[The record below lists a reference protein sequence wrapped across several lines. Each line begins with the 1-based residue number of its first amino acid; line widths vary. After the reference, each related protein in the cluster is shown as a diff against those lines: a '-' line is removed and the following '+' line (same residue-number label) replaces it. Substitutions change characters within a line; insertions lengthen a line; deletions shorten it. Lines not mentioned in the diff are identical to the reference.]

1 MQKCTFFVQNCILFI
16 NIHHFQSTFD
26 VFSVIINLS
35 IYGGFFM
42 FNLVDEKDKY
52 LVVCKFL
59 KGLSDLTL
67 KAYKIDLKQ
76 FCNFMEQHDCF
87 NKNELNSYINMLHS
101 RYKPKSAKRKIACV
115 KAFYRYMEI
124 EDIIDAN
131 PFHKIILKYKE
142 PLKLPRTI
150 PLNCIQDML
159 TYAYKQHLIAITKCQ
174 KEVALRNIVVL
185 ELLFSTGMRVSE
197 VSNLKTSAIN
207 LGDNTVR
214 IFGKGSKERIMCIS
228 DDLSKT
234 ISNYLVSR
242 SQKSDYLLINRLG
255 NRLSEQSI
263 RYMVNDYANAVG
275 APLHIT
281 PHMFRHTFA
290 TELHNEDI
298 DIRYI
303 QQFLG
308 HSSIATTQIYT
319 HISTSKTREILES
332 KHPRNKMNLNFNK
345 KE

>member
-1 MQKCTFFVQNCILFI
+1 MQNRSFLRQNYTFFQNLYQ
-16 NIHHFQSTFD
+16 NQSTFD
-26 VFSVIINLS
+26 AFSVIMNLS
-35 IYGGFFM
+35 LYGGFFM
-42 FNLVDEKDKY
+42 FGLVDETEKY
-52 LVVCKFL
+52 LVVCKSL
-59 KGLSDLTL
+59 KGLNNLTL
-67 KAYKIDLKQ
+67 KAYNIDLKQ
-76 FCNFMEQHDCF
+76 FCNFMEHRDCF
-87 NKNELNSYINMLHS
+87 DKNELNSYINMLHEQ
-101 RYKPKSAKRKIACV
+101 YKPKSAKRKIACV

-124 EDIIDAN
+124 EDIIDYN

-150 PLNCIQDML
+150 PLNCIQEML
-159 TYAYKQHLIAITKCQ
+159 SYAYKQNSIAVTQYQ
-174 KEVALRNIVVL
+174 KEITMRNIVVI

-197 VSNLKTSAIN
+197 ISNLKTSAIN
-207 LGDNTVR
+207 FSDNTIR

-228 DDLSKT
+228 DDLSKM
-234 ISNYLVSR
+234 I
-242 SQKSDYLLINRLG
+242 SDYLAIRSYKLDYLFVNRFG

-263 RYMVNDYANAVG
+263 RYMVNDYANAVD

-290 TELHNEDI
+290 TELHNEDV

-319 HISTSKTREILES
+319 HISTNKTREILES
-332 KHPRNKMNLNFNK
+332 KHPRNKMNLSLHNL
-345 KE
+345 

>member
-1 MQKCTFFVQNCILFI
+1 
-16 NIHHFQSTFD
+16 
-26 VFSVIINLS
+26 
-35 IYGGFFM
+35 M
-42 FNLVDEKDKY
+42 FNLVDEKNKY
-52 LVVCKFL
+52 LIVCKTL

-76 FCNFMEQHDCF
+76 FCDFMNCRDCF
-87 NKNELNSYINMLHS
+87 DKNNINSYINMLHN
-101 RYKPKSAKRKIACV
+101 RYKPKSAKRKIACI
-115 KAFYRYMEI
+115 KAFYRYMEM
-124 EDIIDAN
+124 EDIIEFN

-150 PLNCIQDML
+150 PLNCIRDML
-159 TYAYKQHLIAITKCQ
+159 TYAYNRQSVAVTKYQ
-174 KEVALRNIVVL
+174 KEVVMRNIVVI

-197 VSNLKTSAIN
+197 ISNLKVSDIN
-207 LGDNTVR
+207 LGDNTIR

-228 DDLSKT
+228 DNLSKT
-234 ISNYLVSR
+234 ISDYLISP
-242 SQKSDYLLINRLG
+242 SQKSDYLLLNRLG

-290 TELHNEDI
+290 TELHNEDV

-319 HISTSKTREILES
+319 HISTSKTREILET
-332 KHPRNKMNLNFNK
+332 KHPRNKMNLNIFNM
-345 KE
+345 

>member
-1 MQKCTFFVQNCILFI
+1 
-16 NIHHFQSTFD
+16 
-26 VFSVIINLS
+26 
-35 IYGGFFM
+35 M
-42 FNLVDEKDKY
+42 FNLVDEKEEY
-52 LVVCKFL
+52 LTVCKSM

-67 KAYKIDLKQ
+67 KAYKIDLQQ
-76 FCNFMEQHDCF
+76 FCDFMNEKDCF
-87 NKNELNSYINMLHS
+87 DKNELNSYINMLHS
-101 RYKPKSAKRKIACV
+101 RYKPKSAKRKIACI

-124 EDIIDAN
+124 EDIIDFD

-150 PLNCIQDML
+150 PLSCIQSIL
-159 TYAYKQHLIAITKCQ
+159 TYAYDQYAISLTKYK
-174 KEVALRNIVVL
+174 KETTLRNIIVI

-197 VSNLKTSAIN
+197 VSNFKTSSIN
-207 LGDNTVR
+207 FSDNTIC

-228 DDLSKT
+228 NNLCKT
-234 ISNYLVSR
+234 ISNYLTVR
-242 SQKSDYLLINRLG
+242 SYKSDYLFVNRLG

-275 APLHIT
+275 APLHVT

-290 TELHNEDI
+290 TELHNEDV

-332 KHPRNKMNLNFNK
+332 KHPRNKMNLSLYK
-345 KE
+345 V

>member
-1 MQKCTFFVQNCILFI
+1 
-16 NIHHFQSTFD
+16 
-26 VFSVIINLS
+26 
-35 IYGGFFM
+35 M
-42 FNLVDEKDKY
+42 FNLIEEKDKY
-52 LVVCKFL
+52 LTACKSM
-59 KGLSDLTL
+59 KGLSELTL
-67 KAYKIDLKQ
+67 KAYRIDLKQ
-76 FCNFMEQHDCF
+76 FCNFMNGRDYF
-87 NKNELNSYINMLHS
+87 DKAELNAYIHMLH
-101 RYKPKSAKRKIACV
+101 RLYKPKSAKRKIACI

-124 EDIIDAN
+124 EEIIAFN
-131 PFHKIILKYKE
+131 PFHKIIIKYKE
-142 PLKLPRTI
+142 PIKLPRTI

-159 TYAYKQHLIAITKCQ
+159 AYTYKQHFIACTKYQ

-197 VSNLKTSAIN
+197 ISNLKISAIN
-207 LGDNTVR
+207 FGDNTIC
-214 IFGKGSKERIMCIS
+214 IFGKGSKERIMCINNN
-228 DDLSKT
+228 LSKT
-234 ISNYLVSR
+234 ISNYLTVRSR
-242 SQKSDYLLINRLG
+242 ETDYLLVNRLG

-290 TELHNEDI
+290 TELHNEDV

-332 KHPRNKMNLNFNK
+332 KHPRNKMKLSVQEVF
-345 KE
+345 

>member
-1 MQKCTFFVQNCILFI
+1 MFVSL
-16 NIHHFQSTFD
+16 D
-26 VFSVIINLS
+26 
-35 IYGGFFM
+35 GGFFM
-42 FNLVDEKDKY
+42 FNLIEEKDKY
-52 LVVCKFL
+52 LIACKSM
-59 KGLSDLTL
+59 KGLSALTL

-76 FCNFMEQHDCF
+76 FCDFMDRRDCID
-87 NKNELNSYINMLHS
+87 KSELNSYINMLHGL
-101 RYKPKSAKRKIACV
+101 YKPKSAKRKISCI

-124 EDIIDAN
+124 EDIIDFN
-131 PFHKIILKYKE
+131 PFHKIIIKYKE
-142 PLKLPRTI
+142 PIKLPRTI

-159 TYAYKQHLIAITKCQ
+159 THAYKQHSISRTTYQ
-174 KEVALRNIVVL
+174 KEATLRNIVVL

-197 VSNLKTSAIN
+197 VSNIKISDIN
-207 LGDNTVR
+207 FGDNTIR
-214 IFGKGSKERIMCIS
+214 IFGKGAKERIMCIRN
-228 DDLSKT
+228 DLCET
-234 ISNYLVSR
+234 INNYLTVRSR
-242 SQKSDYLLINRLG
+242 KTDYLLVNRLG

-290 TELHNEDI
+290 TELHNEDV

-332 KHPRNKMNLNFNK
+332 KHPRNKMNLSLYNI
-345 KE
+345 

>member
-1 MQKCTFFVQNCILFI
+1 MQKCAIFLQNCR
-16 NIHHFQSTFD
+16 NICHFQSTF
-26 VFSVIINLS
+26 VCIFRIMVLS
-35 IYGGFFM
+35 FYGGFFM
-42 FNLVDEKDKY
+42 FNLIEEKDKY
-52 LVVCKFL
+52 LTVCKSL
-59 KGLSDLTL
+59 KGLSDLTH
-67 KAYKIDLKQ
+67 KAYSIDLKQ
-76 FCNFMEQHDCF
+76 FCDFMNGRDCF
-87 NKNELNSYINMLHS
+87 DKNEINSYINMLHS
-101 RYKPKSAKRKIACV
+101 LYKPKSAKRKIACV

-124 EDIIDAN
+124 EDIIDFN
-131 PFHKIILKYKE
+131 SFHKIIIKYKE
-142 PLKLPRTI
+142 PIKLPRTI

-159 TYAYKQHLIAITKCQ
+159 AYAYRQHSVSLTAYQ
-174 KEVALRNIVVL
+174 KEVTLRNIVVL

-197 VSNLKTSAIN
+197 VSNLKISAIN
-207 LGDNTVR
+207 LGDNTIR

-228 DDLSKT
+228 GNLSKT
-234 ISNYLVSR
+234 ISNYLTTRSR
-242 SQKSDYLLINRLG
+242 KTDYLLVNKLG

-290 TELHNEDI
+290 TELHNEDV

-332 KHPRNKMNLNFNK
+332 KHPRNKMNFTV
-345 KE
+345 

>member
-1 MQKCTFFVQNCILFI
+1 
-16 NIHHFQSTFD
+16 
-26 VFSVIINLS
+26 
-35 IYGGFFM
+35 M
-42 FNLVDEKDKY
+42 FNLIEEKDKY
-52 LVVCKFL
+52 LTVCKSL

-67 KAYKIDLKQ
+67 KAYRIDLTQ
-76 FCNFMEQHDCF
+76 FCDFMNGRDYF
-87 NKNELNSYINMLHS
+87 DKAELNAYINILHS
-101 RYKPKSAKRKIACV
+101 LYKPKSAKRKIACI

-124 EDIIDAN
+124 EDIIDFN

-142 PLKLPRTI
+142 PIKLPRTI
-150 PLNCIQDML
+150 PLKCVQDML
-159 TYAYKQHLIAITKCQ
+159 TYAYRQHSVSVTTYQ
-174 KEVALRNIVVL
+174 NEVTLRNIVVL

-197 VSNLKTSAIN
+197 VSNLKISAIN
-207 LGDNTVR
+207 FGDNTIR

-228 DDLSKT
+228 TDLSKT
-234 ISNYLVSR
+234 INNYLTTRSR
-242 SQKSDYLLINRLG
+242 KTNYLLVNRLG

-290 TELHNEDI
+290 TELHNEDV

-332 KHPRNKMNLNFNK
+332 KHPRNRMKFTV
-345 KE
+345 

>member
-1 MQKCTFFVQNCILFI
+1 
-16 NIHHFQSTFD
+16 
-26 VFSVIINLS
+26 
-35 IYGGFFM
+35 M

-52 LVVCKFL
+52 LIACKSL

-76 FCNFMEQHDCF
+76 FCDYMNQRNCL
-87 NKNELNSYINMLHS
+87 NKNELNAYINMLHN
-101 RYKPKSAKRKIACV
+101 RYKPKSAKRKIACI

-124 EDIIDAN
+124 EDIIYFN

-142 PLKLPRTI
+142 PIKLPRTI

-159 TYAYKQHLIAITKCQ
+159 LFAYKQYYIAVTQ
-174 KEVALRNIVVL
+174 YQRDVTLRNIVVL

-197 VSNLKTSAIN
+197 VSHLKLSAIN
-207 LGDNTVR
+207 LGDNIIR

-228 DDLSKT
+228 NNLSKT
-234 ISNYLVSR
+234 ISDYLVSR
-242 SQKSDYLLINRLG
+242 SQKSDYLFVNRLG

-290 TELHNEDI
+290 TELHNEDV

-319 HISTSKTREILES
+319 HISTSKTREILET
-332 KHPRNKMNLNFNK
+332 KHPRNKMKLNLIWP
-345 KE
+345 KEI

>member
-1 MQKCTFFVQNCILFI
+1 
-16 NIHHFQSTFD
+16 
-26 VFSVIINLS
+26 
-35 IYGGFFM
+35 M
-42 FNLVDEKDKY
+42 FNLSEEKDKY
-52 LVVCKFL
+52 LIACKSL

-76 FCNFMEQHDCF
+76 FCIFMNGRDCF
-87 NKNELNSYINMLHS
+87 DKNELNSYINILHS

-124 EDIIDAN
+124 EDIIDFN

-142 PLKLPRTI
+142 PIKLPRTI

-159 TYAYKQHLIAITKCQ
+159 AYAYKQYSVSLTAFQ
-174 KEVALRNIVVL
+174 KEVTLRNIVVL

-197 VSNLKTSAIN
+197 ISNLKISAIN
-207 LGDNTVR
+207 LGDNTIR

-228 DDLSKT
+228 NDLSKMV
-234 ISNYLVSR
+234 SNYLSVR
-242 SQKSDYLLINRLG
+242 SYNLNYLLVNRLG

-263 RYMVNDYANAVG
+263 RYMVNDYAKAVST
-275 APLHIT
+275 PLHIT

-290 TELHNEDI
+290 TELHNEDV

-319 HISTSKTREILES
+319 HISTGKTREILES
-332 KHPRNKMNLNFNK
+332 KHPRNKMFFSI
-345 KE
+345 

>member
-1 MQKCTFFVQNCILFI
+1 
-16 NIHHFQSTFD
+16 
-26 VFSVIINLS
+26 
-35 IYGGFFM
+35 M

-52 LVVCKFL
+52 LIICKSL

-76 FCNFMEQHDCF
+76 FCDFMYQRDCF
-87 NKNELNSYINMLHS
+87 NKNEINSYINMLHN
-101 RYKPKSAKRKIACV
+101 RYKPKSAKRKVACV

-124 EDIIDAN
+124 EDIIDSN

-142 PLKLPRTI
+142 PIELPRTI

-159 TYAYKQHLIAITKCQ
+159 GYAYKQNSVAITEYQ
-174 KEVALRNIVVL
+174 EEVTLRNIVVI

-197 VSNLKTSAIN
+197 ISNLILSAVN
-207 LGDNTVR
+207 LEDNTIR
-214 IFGKGSKERIMCIS
+214 ILGKGAKERIMCIS
-228 DDLSKT
+228 NDLSKA
-234 ISNYLVSR
+234 ISGYLKIR
-242 SQKSDYLLINRLG
+242 TRKTDYLLQNKLG

-290 TELHNEDI
+290 TELHNEDV

-319 HISTSKTREILES
+319 HISTSKTREILEL
-332 KHPRNKMNLNFNK
+332 KHPRNKMNFNLSK
-345 KE
+345 

>member
-1 MQKCTFFVQNCILFI
+1 MQKSTFFVQNCIFFESI
-16 NIHHFQSTFD
+16 RHFQSTFGM
-26 VFSVIINLS
+26 FSVIMDLS
-35 IYGGFFM
+35 LYGGFFM
-42 FNLVDEKDKY
+42 FNLADEKDKY
-52 LVVCKFL
+52 LIVCKSL

-76 FCNFMEQHDCF
+76 FCDFMNRRDCF
-87 NKNELNSYINMLHS
+87 DKNELNSYINMLHS
-101 RYKPKSAKRKIACV
+101 RYKPKSAKRKIACI

-124 EDIIDAN
+124 EDIIDFN

-142 PLKLPRTI
+142 PIKLPRTI

-159 TYAYKQHLIAITKCQ
+159 TYAYKQHSIAGTKYQ
-174 KEVALRNIVVL
+174 KEVTLRNIVVL

-197 VSNLKTSAIN
+197 VSNLKISAIN
-207 LGDNTVR
+207 FGDNTIR
-214 IFGKGSKERIMCIS
+214 IFGKGSKERIMCITN
-228 DDLSKT
+228 DLNKT
-234 ISNYLVSR
+234 INNYLTSR
-242 SQKSDYLLINRLG
+242 SHETDYLLVNRLG

-290 TELHNEDI
+290 TELHNEDV

-319 HISTSKTREILES
+319 HISTSKTREILDS
-332 KHPRNKMNLNFNK
+332 KHPRNKMFFTV
-345 KE
+345 